1 MPEDPQR
8 TSAPVDRPV
17 ASPAAV
23 MAGRW
28 PWVRRVVLAAGL
40 AAVLG
45 LGAVGAADGPGSCAT
60 FGALLLAFVFA
71 AVALSRVAGLL
82 LRLLSGVGAL
92 VSAMV
97 LGVLLV
103 NSYYSYYQSWG
114 ALWADVR
121 ADNGV
126 SAAPVL
132 IPVVRPGVGGG
143 SLGLSGPGRG
153 GGRGRLLSLS
163 MPGTVSGVYGRDA
176 LVWLPPQYDDPQYRT
191 RRFPV
196 LELLHGDP
204 GGPRSWTNGLQLLAV
219 LDRVYAAG
227 TSPPMVVVMPDVNG
241 GFHGQQ
247 CLNAVAGPKLDTYLT
262 NDIPAGLA
270 DQVRVFPPGRRW
282 AVGGLSEGAFCA
294 ARLALRDPTAF
305 GGVAVMDGYFHPNV
319 TGDLRR
325 RLYGVRGVPARDDP
339 TAMLRAIRPGSPLP
353 AFWIMA
359 GTGNAQDYHAAISFA
374 TVLGRREDL
383 RFLTVVGGKH
393 TTPSWRAALPDLLR
407 WSADV
412 VNGHPVYGQ
421 SSVHV

>member
-45 LGAVGAADGPGSCAT
+45 LGAVWAADGPGSWAT

-204 GGPRSWTNGLQLLAV
+204 GGPRSWTNGLNLVAV
-219 LDRVYAAG
+219 LDKEYANG
-227 TSPPMVVVMPDVNG
+227 TTMPMVVVMPDING

-247 CLNAVAGPKLDTYLT
+247 CLNAVTGPKLDTYLT

-270 DQVRVFPPGRRW
+270 AQVRVAPPGRHW

-305 GGVAVMDGYFHPNV
+305 GGVAVMDGYFHPDV
-319 TGDLRR
+319 TGNLRR
-325 RLYGVRGVPARDDP
+325 LLYGGRAVPARDDP
-339 TAMLRAIRPGSPLP
+339 TAMLQATRPGNPLP
-353 AFWIMA
+353 AFWVMA
-359 GTGNAQDYHAAISFA
+359 GTRNVQDYHAAVAFA
-374 TVLGRREDL
+374 TLVGRREDL
-383 RFLTVVGGKH
+383 RFLTVVGGRH
-393 TTPSWRAALPDLLR
+393 TTPAWRAALPDLLR
-407 WSADV
+407 WAAAT
-412 VNGHPVYGQ
+412 VNGRPTYGQ
-421 SSVHV
+421 TSVVI

>member
-1 MPEDPQR
+1 MPQDPPR
-8 TSAPVDRPV
+8 PPVDRFV
-17 ASPAAV
+17 TSPALV
-23 MAGRW
+23 TVGSRS
-28 PWVRRVVLAAGL
+28 WVRRVIPVLAV
-40 AAVLG
+40 AAFLG
-45 LGAVGAADGPGSCAT
+45 LGVTGATEGPGSWATCAT
-60 FGALLLAFVFA
+60 LLLAFLLA
-71 AVALSRVAGLL
+71 AVALSRAAAVL

-92 VSAMV
+92 LSAML
-97 LGVLLV
+97 LGVVLV

-121 ADNGV
+121 ADNGA

-132 IPVVRPGVGGG
+132 VPVVRPGVGGG
-143 SLGLSGPGRG
+143 ARKSSGQAPGE
-153 GGRGRLLSLS
+153 GRGRLVSLS

-204 GGPRSWTNGLQLLAV
+204 GGPRSWTNGLHLVAV
-219 LDRVYAAG
+219 LDRMYAGGA
-227 TSPPMVVVMPDVNG
+227 SPPMVVVMPDVNG

-305 GGVAVMDGYFHPNV
+305 GGVAVMDGYFHPSL
-319 TGDLRR
+319 TSALRHP
-325 RLYGVRGVPARDDP
+325 LYGVSKVPARDDP
-339 TAMLRAIRPGSPLP
+339 TVMLRATRAGSPLP

-359 GTGNAQDYHAAISFA
+359 GTGNAQDYHDAISFA
-374 TVLGRREDL
+374 TLVGRREDL
-383 RFLTVVGGKH
+383 RFLTIIGGKH
-393 TTPSWRAALPDLLR
+393 TTPAWRAALPDLLR
-407 WSADV
+407 WSADT

-421 SSVHV
+421 SSVLI

>member
-1 MPEDPQR
+1 
-8 TSAPVDRPV
+8 
-17 ASPAAV
+17 
-23 MAGRW
+23 MAGRSS
-28 PWVRRVVLAAGL
+28 WVRHVAP
-40 AAVLG
+40 VLG
-45 LGAVGAADGPGSCAT
+45 VAALMGLGVSGAADGPGSWAT
-60 FGALLLAFVFA
+60 FGAFLLAFVLA
-71 AVALSRVAGLL
+71 AVALSKVAAVL
-82 LRLLSGVGAL
+82 LRLLSGAGAL

-126 SAAPVL
+126 SARPVL
-132 IPVVRPGVGGG
+132 IPVVRPGVGGSRG
-143 SLGLSGPGRG
+143 TSGPGRSG
-153 GGRGRLLSLS
+153 GPGRLVSLS
-163 MPGTVSGVYGRDA
+163 MPGPVSGVYGRDA
-176 LVWLPPQYDDPQYRT
+176 LVWLPPQYDDPRYRT

-204 GGPRSWTNGLQLLAV
+204 GGPRSWTNGLDLVAV

-227 TSPPMVVVMPDVNG
+227 TFPPMVVVMPDING

-262 NDIPAGLA
+262 NDIPADLA

-305 GGVAVMDGYFHPNV
+305 GGVAVMDGYFHPSV
-319 TGDLRR
+319 TDDLRR

-339 TAMLRAIRPGSPLP
+339 TVMLRATKPGSPLP

-359 GTGNAQDYHAAISFA
+359 GTGNAQDYHDAISFA
-374 TVLGRREDL
+374 TLLGRREDL

-393 TTPSWRAALPDLLR
+393 TTPAWRAALPDLLR
-407 WSADV
+407 WSAEV

-421 SSVHV
+421 SSVPV